1 MLLTQRQELRRILKQ
16 HPTCQ
21 CLNKYPNSMSVS
33 KKRYIIFAVSILI
46 LLTAISIYIARPR
59 YRLSPYNGD
68 APGTA
73 EITVTTDKNTY
84 DSESDTY
91 ITVVTAN
98 HGSEDFFFDRVIY
111 LEVENDGK
119 WYTVPT
125 DRAYFL
131 NFVYLRAGEEQVEH
145 LYFSQIDLS
154 DIKYMRDRKCRVVK
168 NLEDDIYIS
177 EVFYIE

>member
-21 CLNKYPNSMSVS
+21 C
-33 KKRYIIFAVSILI
+33 
-46 LLTAISIYIARPR
+46 
-59 YRLSPYNGD
+59 
-68 APGTA
+68 
-73 EITVTTDKNTY
+73 
-84 DSESDTY
+84 
-91 ITVVTAN
+91 
-98 HGSEDFFFDRVIY
+98 

-145 LYFSQIDLS
+145 LYFSHIDVS

-177 EVFYIE
+177 GVFYIE

>member
-1 MLLTQRQELRRILKQ
+1 MFVDMR
-16 HPTCQ
+16 
-21 CLNKYPNSMSVS
+21 
-33 KKRYIIFAVSILI
+33 RYIVLAAVILI
-46 LLTAISIYIARPR
+46 MISLAIYLALPH
-59 YRLSPYNGD
+59 YRLSPYND
-68 APGTA
+68 IASGTE
-73 EITVTTDKNTY
+73 EITVSTDKQIY

-145 LYFSQIDLS
+145 LYFSHIDVS

-168 NLEDDIYIS
+168 NIEDDIYIS